1 MQGPELSVV
10 FSVGDPSIKPMQW
23 DAGKLTIMHRNGKV
37 PVAEPPISKHDALFI
52 VPPSRSH
59 TFRPPQEQPPAAV
72 PLLATAVTL
81 LPLLGLLY
89 VLVVKLGANLSALSM
104 GGASAAA
111 FSVAFLGCIGA
122 TLCLGVA
129 FWVKLRLVDL
139 FLPLGGLAAFTVLV
153 GHQALTRM
161 ADARMKG
168 DKARKAE

>member
-23 DAGKLTIMHRNGKV
+23 DAGKITIMHRNGKA
-37 PVAEPPISKHDALFI
+37 PIAEPAVSKHDALFI
-52 VPPSRSH
+52 VPPSLSH
-59 TFRPPQEQPPAAV
+59 TFRPPQEQPPRAV

-81 LPLLGLLY
+81 MPLLGLFYMLT
-89 VLVVKLGANLSALSM
+89 VKLGANLSALTV

-122 TLCLGVA
+122 ALCLGVA

-139 FLPLGGLAAFTVLV
+139 FVPLGGLAVVSVLV
-153 GHQALTRM
+153 GHQALSRM
-161 ADARMKG
+161 ADTRMMS